1 MAEYQDR
8 SGYNP
13 GVVGSAGGSEPP
25 DTIEA
30 QWLRKLERD
39 LWVRFWGP
47 GPVCTDW
54 DDQNE
59 YERAMGWNQSASY
72 DAGTDGSGTSRAG
85 MGDLSG
91 NPESH
96 IVAGTNPD
104 LISTSDPRD
113 AVGYGKY
120 TVRANITAATNTTPP
135 CRITCVGHGLLHDS
149 TSGTPH
155 EDSTLS
161 VPNKIQIVGVPATSM
176 HELNC
181 DNVNNQFFYAKVIDN
196 DTLDLFTD
204 AGFTTEYD
212 SSGNTPWAGSI
223 GYVNFVVDF
232 VEGVGDAGNY
242 ERTTSIT
249 RDQYIAIQQRI
260 NVAIKRT
267 GQSTFAQGDI
277 TLGLLPLVQTKAM
290 YLSDGLTET
299 SDINEDT
306 GRVRDDHVNAMSA
319 EIEWLGGAGS
329 TPPNTTSL
337 GSYNFHKLHVHG
349 IYAPYS
355 MNENDDSVYDDDY
368 DLAAGTWSNAWGSD
382 TWSAGGTWSPGGYNI
397 PWSTS
402 GGSTYGNDRPF
413 IEARMTFLDWNHLR
427 YWFNQGGCCVFW
439 PDFQGDGSMGGWMWQ
454 NLARANNPSGTS
466 KVYAGQYAPYH
477 ENAAL
482 ISTNYIAFHQGGS
495 GNGWGVTAD
504 APRVHAIGD
513 QANAYFAGTGGAT
526 TNGTSITGVS
536 TTNMATGDILHLGQ
550 WIGEIETIDSA
561 SAVTLYQ
568 NIRQINGTVYNPD
581 PTTNDPP
588 GDGPLSNQAWA
599 CSKWYRACQYDG
611 SGGLY
616 GDNGNLDPPTFPNDE
631 STPGDGGY
639 IHYDWRFV
647 KDPNQ
652 LDGSNN
658 PKPCIFYRMMY
669 DNAGTHC
676 TVHGVGTVRLGRRRP
691 IAVDYF
697 YPEQGTP
704 VVTNDKAS
712 TSEQH
717 DGLNRIND

>member
-13 GVVGSAGGSEPP
+13 GVVGSASGSEPP

-30 QWLRKLERD
+30 QWIRKLERD

-47 GPVCTDW
+47 GPVCADW
-54 DDQNE
+54 DSNTE

-72 DAGTDGSGTSRAG
+72 DAGTSGSGTTAAG

-96 IVAGTNPD
+96 IDAGTNPD

-120 TVRANITAATNTTPP
+120 TVRANITDATNTTPP
-135 CRITCVGHGLLHDS
+135 CRITCIGHGLLHDP
-149 TSGTPH
+149 TSSTPH

-212 SSGNTPWAGSI
+212 SSSNTPWAGTE

-232 VEGVGDAGNY
+232 VEGEGDAGNY
-242 ERTTSIT
+242 ERTTTIA
-249 RDQYIAIQQRI
+249 RDQYIALQQRV
-260 NVAIKRT
+260 NAAIKRT
-267 GQSTFAQGDI
+267 GVSTFATGDSKK
-277 TLGLLPLVQTKAM
+277 TLDLVQHQYGSM
-290 YLSDGLTET
+290 YKSDGTLTA
-299 SDINEDT
+299 DINEDM
-306 GRVRDDHVNAMSA
+306 GRIRDDHVNDLSA
-319 EIEWLGGAGS
+319 EIELIGA
-329 TPPNTTSL
+329 PFNITSL
-337 GSYNFHKLHVHG
+337 GSYHFHRLHVHG

-355 MNENDDSVYDDDY
+355 MNNDDDLVYSDNNDQAY
-368 DLAAGTWSNAWGSD
+368 GTWSNAWGSD
-382 TWSAGGTWSPGGYNI
+382 NWSAGGSWDPSGHNI
-397 PWSTS
+397 PWSSS
-402 GGSTYGNDRPF
+402 GGSNHGNDRPF
-413 IEARMTFLDWNHLR
+413 IEARMTFLDWDHLR
-427 YWFNQGGCCVFW
+427 YWFNQGGCCIFW
-439 PDFQGDGSMGGWMWQ
+439 PDFQGDGSMGGWLWQ

-466 KVYAGQYAPYH
+466 KVFAGQYAPYH

-482 ISTNYIAFHQGGS
+482 ISTGSIAFHQGGS

-513 QANAYFAGTGGAT
+513 QANAYFAGTGGST
-526 TNGTSITGVS
+526 GNGITITVSS
-536 TTNMATGDILHLGQ
+536 TTNMATGDILHLGE
-550 WIGEIETIDSA
+550 WIGEIETIIDSSTA
-561 SAVTLYQ
+561 HLYQ
-568 NIRQINGTVYNPD
+568 IIRQINGTVYDPD
-581 PTTNDPP
+581 PTN
-588 GDGPLSNQAWA
+588 GDGPLSGQAWA

-611 SGGLY
+611 GGGLY
-616 GDNGNLDPPTFPNDE
+616 GDNSPGFPNDE

-652 LDGSNN
+652 SD
-658 PKPCIFYRMMY
+658 KPCIFYRMMY
-669 DNAGTHC
+669 DNTGNHC
-676 TVHGVGTVRLGRRRP
+676 TVHGVGTVRLGSRWP
-691 IAVDYF
+691 DAIDYF
-697 YPEQGTP
+697 FPEQGANP

-712 TSEQH
+712 TSELH
-717 DGLNRIND
+717 DGLNRVND

>member
-30 QWLRKLERD
+30 QWIRKLERD

-47 GPVCTDW
+47 GPVCADW
-54 DDQNE
+54 DSNSE
-59 YERAMGWNQSASY
+59 YDRAMGWNQSASY
-72 DAGTDGSGTSRAG
+72 DAGSSGSGTSAAG

-91 NPESH
+91 APESH
-96 IVAGTNPD
+96 IDAGTNPD

-135 CRITCVGHGLLHDS
+135 CRITCIGHGLLHDP
-149 TSGTPH
+149 TSSTPH

-161 VPNKIQIVGVPATSM
+161 VPNYIQIVGVPDTSM
-176 HELNC
+176 HELNE
-181 DNVNNQFFYAKVIDN
+181 QYFYAKVIDN

-204 AGFTTEYD
+204 PGFTIEYD
-212 SSGNTPWAGSI
+212 SSGNSAWAGSI

-232 VEGVGDAGNY
+232 EERSGDMSTGNY
-242 ERTTSIT
+242 ERTTTIAK
-249 RDQYIAIQQRI
+249 DQYIAIQERV
-260 NVAIKRT
+260 NAAIIRT
-267 GQSTFAQGDI
+267 GQSTFATGDSK
-277 TLGLLPLVQTKAM
+277 LPLPLIQHQHGSMHKT
-290 YLSDGLTET
+290 DGTLTA
-299 SDINEDT
+299 DINEDM
-306 GRVRDDHVNAMSA
+306 GRIRDKHVNAMSD
-319 EIEWLGGAGS
+319 EIERIGGAGS
-329 TPPNTTSL
+329 TPPNLSSL

-355 MNENDDSVYDDDY
+355 MNNHDDSVYDDDNDQAY
-368 DLAAGTWSNAWGSD
+368 GSWSNAWGSD
-382 TWSAGGTWSPGGYNI
+382 TWTASGTWSSGGHNI
-397 PWSTS
+397 PWSSS
-402 GGSTYGNDRPF
+402 GGSEYGNDRPF

-427 YWFNQGGCCVFW
+427 YWFNQGGCCMFW
-439 PDFQGDGSMGGWMWQ
+439 PDFQGNGSMGGWMWQ
-454 NLARANNPSGTS
+454 NLARANNPANTTS
-466 KVYAGQYAPYH
+466 KVYAGQHAPYH

-482 ISTNYIAFHQGGS
+482 ISTGHVTFRQGGY
-495 GNGWGVTAD
+495 NLGWGVTAD

-513 QANAYFAGTGGAT
+513 WANAYFSGTGGST
-526 TNGTSITGVS
+526 GNGITITVSS
-536 TTNMATGDILHLGQ
+536 TTNMATGDILHLGE
-550 WIGEIETIDSA
+550 WIGEIETIIDS
-561 SAVTLYQ
+561 STVHLYQ
-568 NIRQINGTVYNPD
+568 IIRQINGTVYDPD
-581 PTTNDPP
+581 PTN
-588 GDGPLSNQAWA
+588 GDGPLSGQAWA

-631 STPGDGGY
+631 TTPGDGGY

-652 LDGSNN
+652 SD
-658 PKPCIFYRMMY
+658 KPCIFYRMMY
-669 DNAGTHC
+669 DNTGTHC
-676 TVHGVGTVRLGRRRP
+676 TVHGVGTVRLGHRRP
-691 IAVDYF
+691 NPVGYF
-697 YPEQGTP
+697 WPEQGTP
-704 VVTNDKAS
+704 VVTNDRAS

-717 DGLNRIND
+717 DGLNRVND